1 MKTTSILA
9 VLAVMASSFGAT
21 TADAATWRFQ
31 YRSDIGRFSGT
42 IEGALQADGNTILV
56 SAVPDFVKFKGTPLP
71 SFPVLTTGSSL
82 YGVERAP
89 SVTLDGSLLDF
100 LACSVEFCATE
111 GFGFDPDTI
120 EFTPSLITSIPVD
133 GFEFGY
139 REAADP
145 AKWSLSAVPEP
156 DVWVSLLFGFAVV
169 GVAARRRSMTN
180 VTA

>member
-1 MKTTSILA
+1 MKAIT
-9 VLAVMASSFGAT
+9 VLAALSVIAAAFGA
-21 TADAATWRFQ
+21 AAVEAATWHFQ

-42 IEGALQADGNTILV
+42 IEGELQGDGNTVLV
-56 SAVPDFVKFKGTPLP
+56 TAVPDFVKFKGVPLA
-71 SFPVLTTGSSL
+71 SFPVLTTGSTI
-82 YGVERAP
+82 YGVDRAP

-145 AKWSLSAVPEP
+145 AKWSLSAVPDP
-156 DVWVSLLFGFAVV
+156 AVWMSMLIGFAAV
-169 GVAARRRSMTN
+169 GSAARRNASPN
-180 VTA
+180 AAA